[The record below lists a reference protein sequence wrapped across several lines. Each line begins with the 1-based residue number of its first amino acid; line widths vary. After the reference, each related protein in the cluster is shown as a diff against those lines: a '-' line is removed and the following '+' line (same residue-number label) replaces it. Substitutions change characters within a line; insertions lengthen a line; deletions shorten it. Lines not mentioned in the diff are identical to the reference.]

1 MHRYAKLCLAL
12 APYKPVTEAHDNSS
26 STHTCKAYERSK
38 RKTDL
43 IAKLSKKERT
53 KILHTQRMT
62 YFRERIL
69 DGRLRAGTRL
79 PADGELATQY
89 QISRDTVRQAR
100 ALLVNEG
107 LIERVQGR
115 GTFVSQPASNDSPVT
130 QLKQK
135 QIGLVLNRTLRTQV
149 NMNLLVGVEQAAK
162 SHGYSVSFTY
172 AEGNQEQQARDIA
185 RLRANHVL
193 GMIIYLTGDSTHD
206 ASIQHLQADHVPLVL
221 IDRYLPDQ
229 AIDYVGLDNVG
240 GGYRATE
247 HLLILGH
254 RRIGFIY
261 SYEETLQTTSVY
273 ERWQGYCKALQKYG
287 VPYDGTLVVPDFRQ
301 MQTSAHEGL
310 VEFLERPDRPGA
322 IFAVNDYVALDVMQ
336 AAKAIHLRIPED
348 LAVVGFDD
356 MGFAAHVHP
365 TLTTIR
371 QPFIDIGLRAGSLL
385 ISRIEGIAGTP
396 KHIELPTNLIF
407 RESCG
412 AQLHVKKILSLPQ
425 EQIEHSP
432 SPLQ

>member
-1 MHRYAKLCLAL
+1 M
-12 APYKPVTEAHDNSS
+12 
-26 STHTCKAYERSK
+26 
-38 RKTDL
+38 
-43 IAKLSKKERT
+43 
-53 KILHTQRMT
+53 
-62 YFRERIL
+62 
-69 DGRLRAGTRL
+69 
-79 PADGELATQY
+79 
-89 QISRDTVRQAR
+89 
-100 ALLVNEG
+100 
-107 LIERVQGR
+107 
-115 GTFVSQPASNDSPVT
+115 SP
-130 QLKQK
+130 L
-135 QIGLVLNRTLRTQV
+135 
-149 NMNLLVGVEQAAK
+149 
-162 SHGYSVSFTY
+162 Y
-172 AEGNQEQQARDIA
+172 
-185 RLRANHVL
+185 
-193 GMIIYLTGDSTHD
+193 
-206 ASIQHLQADHVPLVL
+206 
-221 IDRYLPDQ
+221 
-229 AIDYVGLDNVG
+229 
-240 GGYRATE
+240 
-247 HLLILGH
+247 LLILGH

-287 VPYDGTLVVPDFRQ
+287 VPYDGTLVVPDLNPCYQAAELPIGSVPYDETLVVPDFRQ

-396 KHIELPTNLIF
+396 KHIELPTNLII

-425 EQIEHSP
+425 EKIEHSP

>member
-1 MHRYAKLCLAL
+1 MQTLYSVHLIGYR
-12 APYKPVTEAHDNSS
+12 
-26 STHTCKAYERSK
+26 R

-53 KILHTQRMT
+53 KILHTQLMT
-62 YFRERIL
+62 YFRERIR
-69 DGRLRAGTRL
+69 DGRLPAGTRL
-79 PADGELATQY
+79 PADGELAAKY
-89 QISRDTVRQAR
+89 QISRDTVRQAL

-115 GTFVSQPASNDSPVT
+115 GTFVSQPASNGSPVT

-135 QIGLVLNRTLRTQV
+135 QVGLVLNRTLRTQV

-206 ASIQHLQADHVPLVL
+206 ASIQQLQADHVPIVL
-221 IDRYLPDQ
+221 IDRYFPGL

-254 RRIGFIY
+254 RRIGFIF

-287 VPYDGTLVVPDFRQ
+287 VPYDETLVVPDLRQ
-301 MQTSAHEGL
+301 LQTGTHEGL
-310 VEFLERPDRPGA
+310 VEFLQRPDRPGA
-322 IFAVNDYVALDVMQ
+322 IFAVNDYVALDVLQ

-356 MGFAAHVHP
+356 EEFAAHVNP
-365 TLTTIR
+365 PLTTIV
-371 QPFIDIGLRAGSLL
+371 QQSIDIGLRAGALL
-385 ISRIEGIAGTP
+385 ISRIEGIVGVP
-396 KHIELPTNLIF
+396 KHIELPTNLII

-412 AQLHVKKILSLPQ
+412 AQLHVKKGLSLSQ
-425 EQIEHSP
+425 EKIKESP
-432 SPLQ
+432 SPLQGTDLSYF

>member
-1 MHRYAKLCLAL
+1 
-12 APYKPVTEAHDNSS
+12 
-26 STHTCKAYERSK
+26 
-38 RKTDL
+38 L

-53 KILHTQRMT
+53 KILHFQLTT

-69 DGRLRAGTRL
+69 DGRLSAGTRL
-79 PADGELATQY
+79 PTDGELAARY
-89 QISRDTVRQAR
+89 QISRDGVRQVL
-100 ALLVNEG
+100 ALLANEG

-115 GTFVSQPASNDSPVT
+115 GTFVSQLPSNGSPAA
-130 QLKQK
+130 QLNQK
-135 QIGLVLNRTLRTQV
+135 QIGLVLNRTLRTQTVRTHV

-172 AEGNQEQQARDIA
+172 AEGDQEQQARDIA
-185 RLRANHVL
+185 RLRANHVSGL
-193 GMIIYLTGDSTHD
+193 IIYPVGDTTHD
-206 ASIQHLQADHVPLVL
+206 ASIQQLQADHIPVVL
-221 IDRYLPDQ
+221 MDRYFPGLT
-229 AIDYVGLDNVG
+229 IDYVGSDNVG

-254 RRIGFIY
+254 RRIGFVF
-261 SYEETLQTTSVY
+261 SHEETLQTTSVY

-287 VPYDGTLVVPDFRQ
+287 VPYDETLVVSDFSQ
-301 MQTSAHEGL
+301 LLTGTHEGL

-356 MGFAAHVHP
+356 LVFAAYVNP
-365 TLTTIR
+365 PLTTIM
-371 QPFIDIGLRAGSLL
+371 QPFMDIGLRAGTLL
-385 ISRIEGIAGTP
+385 INRIEGIVGAP
-396 KHIELPTNLIF
+396 KHIELPTNLII

-425 EQIEHSP
+425 EKILESPNPIQGNDLSHS
-432 SPLQ
+432 

>member
-1 MHRYAKLCLAL
+1 
-12 APYKPVTEAHDNSS
+12 
-26 STHTCKAYERSK
+26 
-38 RKTDL
+38 
-43 IAKLSKKERT
+43 
-53 KILHTQRMT
+53 MT
-62 YFRERIL
+62 YFRERIR
-69 DGRLRAGTRL
+69 DGRLPAGTRL
-79 PADGELATQY
+79 PADGELAAKY
-89 QISRDTVRQAR
+89 QISRDTVRQAL

-115 GTFVSQPASNDSPVT
+115 GTFVSQPASNGSPVT

-135 QIGLVLNRTLRTQV
+135 QVGLVLNRTLRTHV

-206 ASIQHLQADHVPLVL
+206 ASIQQLQADHVPLVL
-221 IDRYLPDQ
+221 IDRYIPDL
-229 AIDYVGLDNVG
+229 AIDYVGVDNAG

-254 RRIGFIY
+254 KRIGFIF

-287 VPYDGTLVVPDFRQ
+287 VPYDETLVVPDLNPCYQAAEWPISSVPNDETLVVPDFRQ
-301 MQTSAHEGL
+301 LQADTHEGL
-310 VEFLERPDRPGA
+310 VGFLERPDRPSA

-356 MGFAAHVHP
+356 EAFAAHVNP
-365 TLTTIR
+365 PLTTIV
-371 QPFIDIGLRAGSLL
+371 QQSIDIGLRAGTLL
-385 ISRIEGIAGTP
+385 ISRIEGIVGVP
-396 KHIELPTNLIF
+396 KHIELPTNLII

-412 AQLHVKKILSLPQ
+412 AQLHVKKGLSLSQ
-425 EQIEHSP
+425 EKIKESP
-432 SPLQ
+432 SPLQGNDLSYF

>member
-1 MHRYAKLCLAL
+1 M
-12 APYKPVTEAHDNSS
+12 
-26 STHTCKAYERSK
+26 
-38 RKTDL
+38 

-53 KILHTQRMT
+53 KLLHTQLMT

-79 PADGELATQY
+79 PADGELAAQY
-89 QISRDTVRQAR
+89 QISRDTVRQAL
-100 ALLVNEG
+100 ALLSHEG

-115 GTFVSQPASNDSPVT
+115 GTFVSQPSSNSSPVT

-206 ASIQHLQADHVPLVL
+206 ASIQQLQADHVPLVL
-221 IDRYLPDQ
+221 IDRYLPDL

-254 RRIGFIY
+254 RRIGFIF

-287 VPYDGTLVVPDFRQ
+287 VPYDETLVAPDSNPCYQAAVWPIGSETPLVPDFRQ
-301 MQTSAHEGL
+301 LQMGPASPYEGL

-322 IFAVNDYVALDVMQ
+322 VFAVNDYVALDVMQ

-356 MGFAAHVHP
+356 MGFAAHVNP
-365 TLTTIR
+365 PLTTIM
-371 QPFIDIGLRAGSLL
+371 QPFIDIGLRAGALL
-385 ISRIEGIAGTP
+385 ISRIEGIVGVP
-396 KHIELPTNLIF
+396 KHIELPTNLII

-412 AQLHVKKILSLPQ
+412 AQLHVKKILSLSQ
-425 EQIEHSP
+425 EKIKGSP
-432 SPLQ
+432 NPG

>member
-1 MHRYAKLCLAL
+1 M
-12 APYKPVTEAHDNSS
+12 
-26 STHTCKAYERSK
+26 
-38 RKTDL
+38 

-53 KILHTQRMT
+53 KILHFQLMT

-69 DGRLRAGTRL
+69 DGRLSAGARL
-79 PADGELATQY
+79 PTDGELAAQY
-89 QISRDTVRQAR
+89 QISRDSVRQAL
-100 ALLVNEG
+100 ALLANEG
-107 LIERVQGR
+107 LIDRVQGR
-115 GTFVSQPASNDSPVT
+115 GTFVSQPASNGSTVT

-185 RLRANHVL
+185 RLRANQVL

-206 ASIQHLQADHVPLVL
+206 ASIQQLQADHVPIVL
-221 IDRYLPDQ
+221 IDRYFPGL

-254 RRIGFIY
+254 RRIGFIF

-287 VPYDGTLVVPDFRQ
+287 VPYDEILVAPDCNPCYQAEWPIGSVPYDETPVVPDFRQ
-301 MQTSAHEGL
+301 LQTGTHEGL
-310 VEFLERPDRPGA
+310 VEFLERPDRPSA
-322 IFAVNDYVALDVMQ
+322 IFAVNDYVALDIMQ

-356 MGFAAHVHP
+356 TEFAAHVNP
-365 TLTTIR
+365 PLTTIR
-371 QPFIDIGLRAGSLL
+371 QPFIDIGLRAGTLL
-385 ISRIEGIAGTP
+385 ISRIEGIVGVP
-396 KHIELPTNLIF
+396 KHIELSTNLII

-412 AQLHVKKILSLPQ
+412 AQLHVKKILSLSQ
-425 EQIEHSP
+425 EKIKESP
-432 SPLQ
+432 SPILGNDLSHS